1 MAKTVRKDNGIASE
15 EQAALVEVTETL
27 TKSLREVCREGET
40 AARGSAEHFLDD
52 CVLGAKICSAYEKVM
67 RRSSDVIT
75 AIEQL
80 IINEYVCSHQDGWN
94 NFLVDCDKTWQSPD
108 DYCHVKKQQI
118 RRLGPLNVKLTDAR
132 TGRLVDFLRWLKE
145 TGFEYDMLLDQERQ
159 IYKATGMG
167 RTVAGGWNTGALKY
181 YTEQTLAQKRLP
193 EDFPDLKD
201 DKEQMGGNIVL
212 DGAGR
217 YSMIYVSQA
226 SIDRPSVEKL
236 LDVIR

>member
-1 MAKTVRKDNGIASE
+1 
-15 EQAALVEVTETL
+15 
-27 TKSLREVCREGET
+27 
-40 AARGSAEHFLDD
+40 
-52 CVLGAKICSAYEKVM
+52 
-67 RRSSDVIT
+67 
-75 AIEQL
+75 
-80 IINEYVCSHQDGWN
+80 
-94 NFLVDCDKTWQSPD
+94 
-108 DYCHVKKQQI
+108 
-118 RRLGPLNVKLTDAR
+118 
-132 TGRLVDFLRWLKE
+132 
-145 TGFEYDMLLDQERQ
+145 MLLDQERQ

-236 LDVIR
+236 LDVIKNLDSPHLQSSGSVHPLSSH

>member
-1 MAKTVRKDNGIASE
+1 MDNRK
-15 EQAALVEVTETL
+15 QFHHLHT
-27 TKSLREVCREGET
+27 
-40 AARGSAEHFLDD
+40 
-52 CVLGAKICSAYEKVM
+52 Y
-67 RRSSDVIT
+67 RSSHAIT

-80 IINEYVCSHQDGWN
+80 IINELWSLTWAAYEKLCQKYYANKEVQDCFSDLCEVEDDWDH
-94 NFLVDCDKTWQSPD
+94 FLVDCDKTWQSPD

-236 LDVIR
+236 LDVIKNLDSPHLQSSGSVHPLSSH